1 MAYLPVPTTFFGTL
15 LRDID
20 DLAELKVTL
29 HCWRLIQQQKGSTRY
44 LRRSALEHDRALLQA
59 LAGSGQWAV
68 GSGQIKGPEG
78 LPSSREVLSEALER
92 ACARGT
98 FLSVEVESEG
108 GSERCY
114 LLNTR
119 ANQQLV
125 VKLQAGELQLGPFSA
140 IVSTAPPPALPR
152 PGIYELYEQNVGL
165 LTPLIAEELREAELE
180 YPAEWIEEAFRE
192 AVVLNRRSWR
202 YIHRI
207 LENWAQYGRGE
218 RGENRGYPQPPEDA
232 GKYLQ
237 GRYGRLLRR

>member
-1 MAYLPVPTTFFGTL
+1 MIGQRFPGFPDRLTYLPVPTTFFGAL

-29 HCWRLIQQQKGSTRY
+29 HCWRLLQQQKGTMRY
-44 LRRSALEHDRALLQA
+44 LRRSALEHDRTLLVM
-59 LAGSGQWAV
+59 LDSTGSEAAQTA
-68 GSGQIKGPEG
+68 
-78 LPSSREVLSEALER
+78 LSEAVRR
-92 ACARGT
+92 ACDRGT
-98 FLSVEVESEG
+98 LLSLEVDSETRN
-108 GSERCY
+108 ETCY
-114 LLNTR
+114 FLNTP

-125 VKLQAGELQLGPFSA
+125 GRLQAGEITLGPFKA
-140 IVSTAPPPALPR
+140 IKSTAPPPALSR

-180 YPAEWIEEAFRE
+180 YPAEWIEDAFRE
-192 AVVLNRRSWR
+192 AAAYNKRNWR

-207 LENWAQYGRGE
+207 LENWATQGRGE